1 MLGLLR
7 LLVVICGS
15 GFLYIGVRWL
25 LLNSWSGSL
34 SLFVRSIS
42 RGLLL
47 LSSCWLLILEWCWTC
62 CQLLAQIVE
71 GQRCIEYHLRA
82 RVARWSGVM
91 LLRDAQLVI

>member
-15 GFLYIGVRWL
+15 SFLHIGVRWL

-34 SLFVRSIS
+34 SLLVRSIS
-42 RGLLL
+42 RSLL
-47 LSSCWLLILEWCWTC
+47 LSSCWLFVLERCWTC
-62 CQLLAQIVE
+62 CQLLTQIVE

-91 LLRDAQLVI
+91 LLRNAQLVI